1 MPKARP
7 LAGKAATRMQF
18 VKMHGLGNDFIILN
32 CFRQQP
38 DCPEYLAKRLCAR
51 RFGVGADG
59 LILALPSKKAHARM
73 RIFNGDGSEP
83 EMCGNGIRCLGRFLA
98 DEGLCRKNPMTIETG
113 AGILTLALEGGSAPR
128 VTVDM
133 GAPRFAPEE
142 IPVAADSNT
151 ITLEVGGHRLRFFC
165 VSMGNPH
172 AVTFDLYPDDETF
185 ATLGPI
191 LERHP
196 IFPRRCNIEFCRVE
210 GADARVRVWERGD
223 GATLGCGTGA
233 CAVLAAGVRQ
243 GLLPRCAGILLP
255 GGTLSIRW
263 DESGNHLF
271 MTGPAETVFTGE
283 IEQ

>member
-1 MPKARP
+1 MRFTK
-7 LAGKAATRMQF
+7 MQ
-18 VKMHGLGNDFIILN
+18 GIGNDFILLDGFTRDI
-32 CFRQQP
+32 P
-38 DCPEYLAKRLCAR
+38 DPEALAVRLCDR
-51 RFGVGADG
+51 HFGVGADG
-59 LILALPSKKAHARM
+59 LILALPSPVADARM
-73 RIFNGDGSEP
+73 RILNRDGSEA
-83 EMCGNGIRCLGRFLA
+83 EMCGNGLRCLGKFLY
-98 DEGLCRKNPMTIETG
+98 DNGLCRKSPMRIQTL
-113 AGILTLALEGGSAPR
+113 AGILTLSLEVGADGRTQS

-133 GAPRFAPEE
+133 GAPTFDPAQ
-142 IPVAADSNT
+142 IPVAADSNA
-151 ITLEVGGHRLRFFC
+151 ISLEAAGHRLRFFC

-210 GADARVRVWERGD
+210 GANARVRVWERGD

-243 GLLPRCAGILLP
+243 GLLPRRAGILLP

-263 DESGNHLF
+263 DETGNHLF

>member
-1 MPKARP
+1 MGLRF
-7 LAGKAATRMQF
+7 T
-18 VKMHGLGNDFIILN
+18 KMHGIGNDFIILDG
-32 CFRQQP
+32 FRHPIADPQA
-38 DCPEYLAKRLCAR
+38 LARRLCAR

-59 LILALPSKKAHARM
+59 LILALPSDRADARM

-142 IPVAADSNT
+142 IPVAADSNRVA
-151 ITLEVGGHRLRFFC
+151 LEAGGRKLDFFC

-172 AVTFDLYPDDETF
+172 AVTFDLYPEDAEF
-185 ATLGPI
+185 LRLGAL

-196 IFPRRCNIEFCRVE
+196 AFPRRTNVEFCRMSPD
-210 GADARVRVWERGD
+210 GGIDVRVWERGD
-223 GATLGCGTGA
+223 GPTLACGTGA
-233 CAVLAAGVRQ
+233 CAALAAAASMGLCSRQAAVR
-243 GLLPRCAGILLP
+243 LP
-255 GGTLSIRW
+255 GGVLEIGW
-263 DESGNHLF
+263 AGDGHLF
-271 MTGPAETVFTGE
+271 MTGPAETVYTGE
-283 IEQ
+283 IDAE

>member
-1 MPKARP
+1 MRFTK
-7 LAGKAATRMQF
+7 MQ
-18 VKMHGLGNDFIILN
+18 GIGNDFILLDGFTRDI
-32 CFRQQP
+32 P
-38 DCPEYLAKRLCAR
+38 DPEALAVRLCDR
-51 RFGVGADG
+51 HFGVGADG
-59 LILALPSKKAHARM
+59 LILALPSPAADARM
-73 RIFNGDGSEP
+73 RILNRDGSEA
-83 EMCGNGIRCLGRFLA
+83 EMCGNGLRCLGKFLY
-98 DEGLCRKNPMTIETG
+98 DSGLCRKSPMRIQTL
-113 AGILTLALEGGSAPR
+113 AGILTLSLEIGADGRTQS

-133 GAPRFAPEE
+133 GAPAFDPAQ
-142 IPVAADSNT
+142 IPVAADSNA
-151 ITLEVGGHRLRFFC
+151 ISLEAAGHRLRFFC

-210 GADARVRVWERGD
+210 GADVRVRVWERGD

-243 GLLPRCAGILLP
+243 GLLPRRAGILLP
-255 GGTLSIRW
+255 GGALSIRW
-263 DESGNHLF
+263 DETGNHLF